1 MGENCFVLWYSIF
14 ATENIS
20 VASFPLTNT
29 RDISSWVESFP
40 LTNMRDISSWVESI
54 ASAVLWRRF
63 YLTVSNQHYS
73 TKSDIKLALCDFFIK
88 NLRTERYGGVL
99 FLPHFQYSSMSA
111 CLQ

>member
-63 YLTVSNQHYS
+63 YLTVSNQHHL
-73 TKSDIKLALCDFFIK
+73 TKSDIKLALCDFFANK
-88 NLRTERYGGVL
+88 NPAPKGTGCFILQHDECGVGR
-99 FLPHFQYSSMSA
+99 
-111 CLQ
+111 